1 MDYYCVPSCIICEKI
16 THVNFNGIYF
26 LATSEQ
32 INSTSSVILSRV
44 VHLLNQ
50 VLMWTILVALV
61 WLGWKVAHGK
71 YYKPGEGLGYN
82 LGLAGGLM
90 MLTLLL
96 YSARKHLTFM
106 QGLGKLKY
114 WFQIHM
120 TLGVIGPILV
130 IFHTTFHLGSIN
142 ASIAFYCMLL
152 VAGSG
157 LIGRFVY
164 TRIHKGLYG
173 SRSTLKEAHEELAGS
188 SGNLKSKLHFFP
200 KIEKKIKHFEYLAL
214 EKKRG
219 VLAGIWFF
227 LTFDVRRMLLA
238 WRCKRY
244 IHLKLGPSMRDVA
257 DEAALL
263 VKQYLTQIQTVAQF
277 KKFEQIFSAWHVL
290 HIPLMY
296 MMVATAIFHVIWV
309 HMY

>member
-1 MDYYCVPSCIICEKI
+1 MNAQAVPHAK
-16 THVNFNGIYF
+16 
-26 LATSEQ
+26 LW
-32 INSTSSVILSRV
+32 LSRIG
-44 VHLLNQ
+44 HLLTQ
-50 VLMWTILVALV
+50 LMLWALLMALV
-61 WLGWKVAHGK
+61 WLGWIVAQGN

-106 QGLGKLKY
+106 QKLGKLKY
-114 WFQIHM
+114 WFRIHM
-120 TLGVIGPILV
+120 MLGVIGPILI
-130 IFHTTFHLGSIN
+130 IFHTTFRLGSLN
-142 ASIAFYCMLL
+142 ATIAFYCMLL

-173 SRSTLKEAHEELAGS
+173 SRSTLKEAYEDLAIS
-188 SGNLKSKLHFFP
+188 QGNINSKLHFFP
-200 KIEKKIKHFEYLAL
+200 KVEKKIKSFEFEAL

-219 VLAGIWFF
+219 FLEGIWFF
-227 LTFDVRRMLLA
+227 LSFDMRRMLLA

-244 IHLKLGPSMRDVA
+244 IHLKLGAGKQDLA
-257 DEAALL
+257 DEASDLIR
-263 VKQYLTQIQTVAQF
+263 QYLAQIQTVAQF
-277 KKFEQIFSAWHVL
+277 KKFEQIFSTWHVL

>member
-1 MDYYCVPSCIICEKI
+1 M
-16 THVNFNGIYF
+16 
-26 LATSEQ
+26 SEQ
-32 INSTSSVILSRV
+32 VNSQASQFLSKIAYLFNLIV
-44 VHLLNQ
+44 
-50 VLMWTILVALV
+50 MWTILAALV
-61 WLGWKVAHGK
+61 WLGWKVANGK

-120 TLGVIGPILV
+120 TLGVIGPVLV
-130 IFHTTFHLGSIN
+130 IFHTTFRLGSTN
-142 ASIAFYCMLL
+142 ATIAFYCMLL

-173 SRSTLKEAHEELAGS
+173 SRSSLKDAHDDLAGS
-188 SGNLKSKLHFFP
+188 QGDIKSKLHFFP
-200 KIEKKIKHFEYLAL
+200 KVEKKIKYFEYLAL

-219 VLAGIWFF
+219 FLAGVWFF
-227 LTFDVRRMLLA
+227 LSFDVRRMLLA
-238 WRCKRY
+238 WQCKRY
-244 IHLKLGPSMRDVA
+244 IHLKMRGERLQEVA
-257 DEAALL
+257 DEAAVL
-263 VKQYLTQIQTVAQF
+263 VSQYLVQIQSVAQF

>member
-1 MDYYCVPSCIICEKI
+1 MNQKAISQE
-16 THVNFNGIYF
+16 
-26 LATSEQ
+26 
-32 INSTSSVILSRV
+32 NSQANTWLSKVANWLNHMLLWAIVIGL
-44 VHLLNQ
+44 
-50 VLMWTILVALV
+50 TG
-61 WLGWKVAHGK
+61 LGWKVANAN

-82 LGLAGGLM
+82 LGLVGGLM

-96 YSARKHLTFM
+96 YSARKHLPFM

-114 WFQIHM
+114 WFKIHM
-120 TLGVIGPILV
+120 TLGVVGPVLV
-130 IFHTTFHLGSIN
+130 LFHTTFRLGSMN
-142 ASIAFYCMLL
+142 ATIAFYCMIL

-157 LIGRFVY
+157 LVGRFVY

-173 SRSTLKEAHEELAGS
+173 SRSSLKEAHAELAGS
-188 SGNLKSKLHFFP
+188 SGEIKSKLHFFP
-200 KIEKKIKHFEYLAL
+200 KVESKIKKFEFEAL

-219 VLAGIWFF
+219 FFAGVWYF
-227 LTFDVRRMLLA
+227 LSFDVRRMLLS

-244 IHLKLGPSMRDVA
+244 IHLKLGANKRDLA
-257 DEAALL
+257 DEASSL
-263 VKQYLTQIQTVAQF
+263 VSQYLKQIQSVAQF

>member
-1 MDYYCVPSCIICEKI
+1 MDEK
-16 THVNFNGIYF
+16 
-26 LATSEQ
+26 
-32 INSTSSVILSRV
+32 INSTLNLQATGMLSKV
-44 VHLLNQ
+44 GN
-50 VLMWTILVALV
+50 VLYQLALWALLVALV

-106 QGLGKLKY
+106 QKLGKLKF
-114 WFQIHM
+114 WFKIHM
-120 TLGVIGPILV
+120 TLGVVGPVLV
-130 IFHTTFHLGSIN
+130 LFHTTFRLGSMN
-142 ASIAFYCMLL
+142 ATIAFYCMLL

-173 SRSTLKEAHEELAGS
+173 SRSTLKDAHAELAGS
-188 SGNLKSKLHFFP
+188 SGDLKSKLHFFP
-200 KIEKKIKHFEYLAL
+200 KVEKKIKHFEYLAL
-214 EKKRG
+214 ETKRG
-219 VLAGIWFF
+219 FLAGIWFF

-257 DEAALL
+257 DEASTL
-263 VKQYLTQIQTVAQF
+263 VNQYLTQIQTVAQF
-277 KKFEQIFSAWHVL
+277 KKFEQIFSAWHIL

>member
-1 MDYYCVPSCIICEKI
+1 MNLQLVPHANLWLSKI
-16 THVNFNGIYF
+16 GHV
-26 LATSEQ
+26 LTKLMLW
-32 INSTSSVILSRV
+32 T
-44 VHLLNQ
+44 LLF
-50 VLMWTILVALV
+50 ALV
-61 WLGWKVAHGK
+61 WLGWVVAHGN

-106 QGLGKLKY
+106 QKLGKLKY
-114 WFQIHM
+114 WFRIHM
-120 TLGVIGPILV
+120 MLGVIGPILI
-130 IFHTTFHLGSIN
+130 IFHTTFRLGSLN
-142 ASIAFYCMLL
+142 ATIAFYCMLL
-152 VAGSG
+152 VASSG

-173 SRSTLKEAHEELAGS
+173 SRSTLKEAYEDLANSQGDI
-188 SGNLKSKLHFFP
+188 KSKLHFFP
-200 KIEKKIKHFEYLAL
+200 KVEKRIKSFEFEAL

-219 VLAGIWFF
+219 FLAGIWFF
-227 LTFDVRRMLLA
+227 LSFDMRRMLIA

-244 IHLKLGPSMRDVA
+244 IHLKLGSRKQDLA
-257 DEAALL
+257 DEATAL
-263 VKQYLTQIQTVAQF
+263 VRQYLAQIQTVAQF
-277 KKFEQIFSAWHVL
+277 KKFEQIFSTWHVL

-296 MMVATAIFHVIWV
+296 MMFATAIFHVIWV

>member
-1 MDYYCVPSCIICEKI
+1 MNAK
-16 THVNFNGIYF
+16 VNSQEISQLNTLLSRLGHF
-26 LATSEQ
+26 LNQ
-32 INSTSSVILSRV
+32 LVIVIL
-44 VHLLNQ
+44 LA
-50 VLMWTILVALV
+50 MLV
-61 WLGWKVAHGK
+61 WLGWKVANGN

-96 YSARKHLTFM
+96 YSARKHLKFM

-114 WFQIHM
+114 WFRIHM
-120 TLGVIGPILV
+120 TLGVVGPVLV
-130 IFHTTFHLGSIN
+130 IFHTTFRLGSMN
-142 ASIAFYCMLL
+142 ATIAFYCMIL
-152 VAGSG
+152 VASSG

-173 SRSTLKEAHEELAGS
+173 SRSTLKEAHEDLAGS
-188 SGNLKSKLHFFP
+188 SGEMHSKLSFFP
-200 KIEKKIKHFEYLAL
+200 KVENKIKKFEQEAL

-219 VLAGIWFF
+219 FFAGVLYF
-227 LTFDVRRMLLA
+227 LTFDMRRILLA
-238 WRCKRY
+238 WRCRRY
-244 IHLKLGPSMRDVA
+244 IHLKLGASMTDVA
-257 DEAALL
+257 DEASTL
-263 VKQYLTQIQTVAQF
+263 VSQYLVRIQTVAQF
-277 KKFEQIFSAWHVL
+277 KKCEQIFSAWHVL

>member
-1 MDYYCVPSCIICEKI
+1 M
-16 THVNFNGIYF
+16 
-26 LATSEQ
+26 SEQ
-32 INSTSSVILSRV
+32 VNSRTSIALSRIAY
-44 VHLLNQ
+44 LFNQ
-50 VLMWTILVALV
+50 IVIWTILAALV
-61 WLGWKVAHGK
+61 WLGWKVANGK
-71 YYKPGEGLGYN
+71 YYKSGEGLGYN

-106 QGLGKLKY
+106 QSLGKLKY

-120 TLGVIGPILV
+120 TLGVIGPVLV
-130 IFHTTFHLGSIN
+130 IFHTTFRLGSMN

-173 SRSTLKEAHEELAGS
+173 SRSSLKDAHAELSGS
-188 SGNLKSKLHFFP
+188 QDDIKSKLHFFP
-200 KIEKKIKHFEYLAL
+200 KVEKNIKHFEYLAL

-219 VLAGIWFF
+219 FFGGIWFF
-227 LTFDVRRMLLA
+227 LTFDVRRMWLA
-238 WRCKRY
+238 WQCKRY
-244 IHLKLGPSMRDVA
+244 IHLKMRGERLQDVA
-257 DEAALL
+257 DEASLL
-263 VKQYLTQIQTVAQF
+263 VKQYLIQIQSVAQF